1 MPIVADIIEQLENWA
16 PTELAEDNDPVGLQ
30 VGDRQSEVKKICVCV
45 DTSPPVIDRAL
56 EMKTDM
62 IVAHHPLIYA
72 PLKSITKGNIVADRL
87 IKLIK
92 AEAALYV
99 MHTNYDTAPDGIND
113 VLANLLGVEGCVP
126 LTNRKQD
133 MFYKIVTFVPEEAV
147 ESVRNAMAEAGAGR
161 IGQYTHCSFRSTGT
175 GSFVPLPLADPYVG
189 DIGKLAEVEEYR
201 LEMIC
206 AQSWL
211 DGVIEA
217 MIEKHPYDEVAYDI
231 YQLANDPIV
240 YGYGR
245 VGTLDKAMNLGD
257 FAEKVRSAL
266 AVKNLKV
273 EGDLTKSIRKIALLG
288 GSGSSHFK
296 DALQAGADVFVT
308 GDTKHHDI
316 LDANAY
322 GLAIIDAGHFE
333 TERPGMIAMAERLKN
348 NYAGCEMQIEYIE

>member
-1 MPIVADIIEQLENWA
+1 M
-16 PTELAEDNDPVGLQ
+16 
-30 VGDRQSEVKKICVCV
+30 
-45 DTSPPVIDRAL
+45 
-56 EMKTDM
+56 
-62 IVAHHPLIYA
+62 
-72 PLKSITKGNIVADRL
+72 
-87 IKLIK
+87 
-92 AEAALYV
+92 
-99 MHTNYDTAPDGIND
+99 
-113 VLANLLGVEGCVP
+113 LANLLGVEGCVP

>member
-1 MPIVADIIEQLENWA
+1 MPIIADIIEQLETWA
-16 PTELAEDNDPVGLQ
+16 PPDLAEDGDPIGLH
-30 VGDRQSEVKKICVCV
+30 VGDKSRGVTKICVCV
-45 DTSPPVIDRAL
+45 DTSPRIIDCAL
-56 EMKTDM
+56 EMKADM

-72 PLKSITKGNIVADRL
+72 PLRSLSPGEIVADRV

-92 AEAALYV
+92 ADTALYV
-99 MHTNYDTAPDGIND
+99 MHTNYDTAPAGIND
-113 VLANLLGVEGCVP
+113 ILADLLGVNGCKP

-133 MFYKIVTFVPEEAV
+133 AFYKIVTFVPEEAV

-161 IGQYTHCSFRSTGT
+161 IGQYTHCSFRVSGT
-175 GSFVPLPLADPYVG
+175 GSFVPLPMAEPYVG

-206 AQSWL
+206 AESWL
-211 DGVIEA
+211 DNVVEA
-217 MIEKHPYDEVAYDI
+217 MIEKHPYDEVAYDL
-231 YQLANDPIV
+231 YQLANDPII

-245 VGTLDKAMNLGD
+245 VGTLEREMSLKD
-257 FAEKVRSAL
+257 FAEKVRTDL
-266 AVKNLKV
+266 AVKCLKV
-273 EGDLTKSIRKIALLG
+273 DGDFKKPIRKVAVLG

-296 DALQAGADVFVT
+296 DALSAGADVFVT

-333 TERPGMIAMAERLKN
+333 TERPGMIAITQRLKS
-348 NYAGCEMQIEYIE
+348 NYACSGMEIHYIE